1 MPTDSALKQAE
12 KLGPVALGRPVL
24 RR

>member
-1 MPTDSALKQAE
+1 MPTDSALKQADL
-12 KLGPVALGRPVL
+12 LGPVALGRPVL